1 MDSAACYRVLQARDA
16 RFDGHFFTGVHS
28 TGIYCRPVCKVRIP
42 MGKNAFFCTPHAGG
56 RSGFSSIFALPAR
69 TGSTAS
75 AFYRWSMPD
84 AGAALV
90 RQAFQLL
97 NLSKALIASNHETF

>member
-16 RFDGHFFTGVHS
+16 RFDGHFFTGVRS
-28 TGIYCRPVCKVRIP
+28 TRIYCRAVCKVRVP
-42 MGKNAFFCTPHAGG
+42 LEKNCT
-56 RSGFSSIFALPAR
+56 FFALPAQADAAGFR
-69 TGSTAS
+69 PYLRCRPELVPAAS
-75 AFYRWSMPD
+75 GFYRWSMQD

-97 NLSKALIASNHETF
+97 NISKALTA

>member
-1 MDSAACYRVLQARDA
+1 MDSVACYRALQARDA
-16 RFDGHFFTGVHS
+16 RFNGLFFTGVRS

-42 MGKNAFFCTPHAGG
+42 MEKNCT
-56 RSGFSSIFALPAR
+56 FFALPAQAEAAGFR
-69 TGSTAS
+69 PYLRCRPELVPAAS
-75 AFYRWSMPD
+75 GFYRWSMQD

-97 NLSKALIASNHETF
+97 NISKALTA